1 MSPKSASAVL
11 GQTTCIQTRDKSA
24 SRRALASKKE
34 NAMRMN
40 SSKLRLAAL
49 IVAASVAG
57 LATPTLADGRHQ
69 DRVYADSFGNL
80 VIDSA
85 AGYKRIIVGEG
96 KLAKKLSDYTSAG
109 QPKVIYQNESDEI
122 SSYGDCYRPPVF
134 VKGRSYMYGL
144 SDGEMPE
151 LSPCR

>member
-1 MSPKSASAVL
+1 MRSNSVRASLAAAVL
-11 GQTTCIQTRDKSA
+11 
-24 SRRALASKKE
+24 
-34 NAMRMN
+34 
-40 SSKLRLAAL
+40 
-49 IVAASVAG
+49 AG
-57 LATPTLADGRHQ
+57 LVLAIAVPAEAGLRHH

-96 KLAKKLSDYTSAG
+96 RHAKELSNFTSAG
-109 QPKVIYQNESDEI
+109 QPDVVYDDADEPGAPGCYQA
-122 SSYGDCYRPPVF
+122 PVL

-144 SDGEMPE
+144 SDGEMPN

>member
-1 MSPKSASAVL
+1 MRSHTRHFGKSAVL
-11 GQTTCIQTRDKSA
+11 
-24 SRRALASKKE
+24 ALA
-34 NAMRMN
+34 
-40 SSKLRLAAL
+40 LAAF
-49 IVAASVAG
+49 AAAPSAPAFAG
-57 LATPTLADGRHQ
+57 SRHH

-85 AGYKRIIVGEG
+85 AGYKRILVGEG
-96 KLAKKLSDYTSAG
+96 RLAKKLADYTSAG
-109 QPKVIYQNESDEI
+109 QGAGEGAGQPHVVYADE
-122 SSYGDCYRPPVF
+122 YGHQDCYRPPVF

>member
-1 MSPKSASAVL
+1 MLSNS
-11 GQTTCIQTRDKSA
+11 G
-24 SRRALASKKE
+24 RA
-34 NAMRMN
+34 
-40 SSKLRLAAL
+40 RLAAL
-49 IVAASVAG
+49 V
-57 LATPTLADGRHQ
+57 LATASLGFAAPAMAWSRHH

-96 KLAKKLSDYTSAG
+96 KLAKQLSDYTGAG
-109 QPKVIYQNESDEI
+109 QPDVIYDSDDA
-122 SSYGDCYRPPVF
+122 GAPGCYQPPVF

-144 SDGEMPE
+144 SDGEMPN

>member
-1 MSPKSASAVL
+1 MRSNSGTLRLP
-11 GQTTCIQTRDKSA
+11 
-24 SRRALASKKE
+24 AL
-34 NAMRMN
+34 M
-40 SSKLRLAAL
+40 LAAL
-49 IVAASVAG
+49 SVGFAAPALAG
-57 LATPTLADGRHQ
+57 TRHH

-109 QPKVIYQNESDEI
+109 QPEAEPEVLYEDEADRVSRRGCYQ
-122 SSYGDCYRPPVF
+122 PPVF

-144 SDGEMPE
+144 SDGEMPN

>member
-1 MSPKSASAVL
+1 
-11 GQTTCIQTRDKSA
+11 
-24 SRRALASKKE
+24 
-34 NAMRMN
+34 MRSN
-40 SSKLRLAAL
+40 SGRSCLAAL
-49 IVAASVAG
+49 VLTG
-57 LATPTLADGRHQ
+57 LAVAIASPALAWGRHY

-85 AGYKRIIVGEG
+85 AGYKRILVGKG
-96 KLAKKLSDYTSAG
+96 KHAKELSSYTGTG
-109 QPKVIYQNESDEI
+109 QPGVIYES
-122 SSYGDCYRPPVF
+122 YVGLDCYRPPVF

>member
-1 MSPKSASAVL
+1 ME
-11 GQTTCIQTRDKSA
+11 D
-24 SRRALASKKE
+24 
-34 NAMRMN
+34 AMRSN
-40 SSKLRLAAL
+40 SGRLPLPLLAMATL
-49 IVAASVAG
+49 AIGV
-57 LATPTLADGRHQ
+57 ATPVQAGARHH

-85 AGYKRIIVGEG
+85 AGYKRILVGEG
-96 KLAKKLSDYTSAG
+96 KMAKQLSDYTGAG
-109 QPKVIYQNESDEI
+109 QPDVVYGNESDEI
-122 SSYGDCYRPPVF
+122 ADRHDCYRPPVF